1 QTQPETKT
9 LVNLMTNWNPTV
21 FLDLHGYVNLIEPT
35 THPYNPNYEFDLFI
49 KWALDHAIAMEEEVI
64 SNNEDYESDYYKNLD
79 SVIIPYRDMESG
91 WDGYPPIFT
100 TQYAMYNGT
109 YSYTLEAPNNTE
121 DGVEWHINAV
131 MGALKFAAENKTGM
145 LNDQIE
151 IFKRGVDATH
161 PGDDEDLYP
170 ESYLMP
176 VD

>member
-1 QTQPETKT
+1 
-9 LVNLMTNWNPTV
+9 
-21 FLDLHGYVNLIEPT
+21 
-35 THPYNPNYEFDLFI
+35 
-49 KWALDHAIAMEEEVI
+49 
-64 SNNEDYESDYYKNLD
+64 DYESDYYKNLD

-131 MGALKFAAENKTGM
+131 MGALKFAAENKPGM
-145 LNDQIE
+145 LNDQIV

-176 VD
+176 VDDTDPTVTIKAVNHLLKNGVEVQRANNAFTVNGKEYDAGTFVV